1 MHALPIPSSM
11 GMPCGAPQI
20 PTIPCPTTRMITI
33 RLLDPA
39 DAILFQSLR
48 LLAVATSPTSFLPT
62 RDEEAALPIEERAAR
77 LRPTPAQAVFGAFDG
92 DALVGITG
100 VRRDA
105 RAKVA
110 HKATI
115 WGVFVDPAYR
125 GRGIA
130 QSLLDGATEHAAQA
144 WQCRQLML
152 CVNET
157 NATAERLYASQG
169 FVRFGTEPRSLFVD
183 GRFYDEHHMVKTL
196 A

>member
-1 MHALPIPSSM
+1 
-11 GMPCGAPQI
+11 
-20 PTIPCPTTRMITI
+20 MITI
-33 RLLDPA
+33 RLLDAA
-39 DAILFQSLR
+39 DAAQFQSVRLR
-48 LLAVATSPTSFLPT
+48 AVDTSPTSFLPT
-62 RDEEAALPIEERAAR
+62 RAEEAGVPVDEFATRITATHER
-77 LRPTPAQAVFGAFDG
+77 AVFGAFD
-92 DALVGITG
+92 DASLVGITG

-130 QSLLDGATEHAAQA
+130 QSLLDSATAHAAQA
-144 WQCRQLML
+144 WECRQLML
-152 CVNET
+152 CVNAI
-157 NATAERLYASQG
+157 NGTAERLYASQG
-169 FVRFGTEPRSLFVD
+169 FVRFGTEPRSLLVD

>member
-1 MHALPIPSSM
+1 
-11 GMPCGAPQI
+11 
-20 PTIPCPTTRMITI
+20 MITI
-33 RLLDPA
+33 RLLDAA
-39 DAILFQSLR
+39 DAAQFQSVRLR
-48 LLAVATSPTSFLPT
+48 AVDTSPTSFLPT
-62 RDEEAALPIEERAAR
+62 RDEEAGVSVDEFAAR
-77 LRPTPAQAVFGAFDG
+77 ITATRERAVFGAFD
-92 DALVGITG
+92 DASLVGITG

-105 RAKVA
+105 RAKVS

-130 QSLLDGATEHAAQA
+130 QSLLDNATAHAAQA
-144 WQCRQLML
+144 WQCTQLML
-152 CVNET
+152 CVNAI
-157 NATAERLYASQG
+157 NGTAERLYASQG

>member
-1 MHALPIPSSM
+1 M
-11 GMPCGAPQI
+11 
-20 PTIPCPTTRMITI
+20 TITT
-33 RLLDPA
+33 RLLDAA
-39 DAILFQSLR
+39 DAARFQTLR
-48 LLAVATSPTSFLPT
+48 LRAVDTAPTSFLPT
-62 RDEEAALPIEERAAR
+62 LDEETSVPVGEFAAR
-77 LRPTPAQAVFGAFDG
+77 ITPTPAQAVFGAFDG
-92 DALVGITG
+92 DTLVGITG

-115 WGVFVDPAYR
+115 WGVFVDPACR

-130 QSLLDGATEHAAQA
+130 QALLESATAHAAQA
-144 WQCRQLML
+144 WQCKQLML
-152 CVNET
+152 CVNEV
-157 NATAERLYASQG
+157 NSTAERLYASQG